1 MPLLG
6 WESLYWNITLAK
18 ETGWHSAL
26 IYFPLLKRS
35 RDDELESARAGE
47 ARGKGAGVRENVKA
61 GTGKLGVKRTQPEA
75 ESGALGTVPRS
86 APQRAAS
93 SEMPPQP
100 GKRGTGRSK
109 RGTRYEMNLP
119 PSPRSAA
126 LCGFSALKDNSKAS
140 VS

>member
-75 ESGALGTVPRS
+75 ESGALGTVPAQLRS
-86 APQRAAS
+86 GLRPPKCLPNPGSGALAEASGAPAT
-93 SEMPPQP
+93 
-100 GKRGTGRSK
+100 K
-109 RGTRYEMNLP
+109 
-119 PSPRSAA
+119 
-126 LCGFSALKDNSKAS
+126 
-140 VS
+140 